1 LSNPCCWPAT
11 KVCRSSVCLF
21 CRLRISCNNA
31 TVESSAISSL
41 LGYDTPP
48 AHAPAR
54 SPESDAYCGGS
65 EAVIARSSARVGA
78 TIRRRIGSRPRPSR
92 ETIGAREALLLKRS
106 FVLSPL
112 MSSGVYSVDYRSAR
126 FSISPRQPE
135 ANVAFVRGPRRAPP
149 LALRIQVTL
158 DG

>member
-1 LSNPCCWPAT
+1 MTHSRHTL
-11 KVCRSSVCLF
+11 
-21 CRLRISCNNA
+21 RLDR
-31 TVESSAISSL
+31 
-41 LGYDTPP
+41 
-48 AHAPAR
+48 R
-54 SPESDAYCGGS
+54 SPTP
-65 EAVIARSSARVGA
+65 IAAGRKRSLRGRVGA
-78 TIRRRIGSRPRPSR
+78 NIRRRIGSRPRPR
-92 ETIGAREALLLKRS
+92 RGNIGAREALLLKRS